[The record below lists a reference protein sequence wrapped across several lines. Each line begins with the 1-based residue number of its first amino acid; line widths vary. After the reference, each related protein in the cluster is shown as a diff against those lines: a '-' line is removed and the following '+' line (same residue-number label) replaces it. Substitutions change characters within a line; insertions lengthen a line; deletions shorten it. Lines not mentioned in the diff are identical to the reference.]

1 MNISKNQIDNLN
13 ATIKVELVKEDYAE
27 RVEKALKDY
36 QKKIVVNGF
45 RQGKTP
51 MGIVRKMYGK
61 SVLVDE
67 LNNVLGDALN
77 NYIKDNNIQILG
89 EPLPN
94 ETAETVWDFEGGNF
108 EFLYDIA
115 LAPEVNAK
123 MSKREKVPYYIIKVD
138 DEMIDKQIEGICK
151 NNGNMVEVDVIEG
164 DEYLKGELIELNEN
178 GEIKEGG
185 IKNEDASMSL
195 HYMKDEEALNSFKGK
210 KVGEEVKFNAVKAYP
225 NKIDFAAMLGVNKDL
240 AEKAG
245 EYYCFIIKEIK
256 RYVDAE
262 VNEELFTKLYGEG
275 VVKDVADFRA
285 RVKEDIEKQLKNHS
299 EYRFTIDA
307 KEKFVKK
314 NEDVVLPEDFLKRWI
329 VAVNENVKAEEVDRD
344 FEAYRGEFKWHLV
357 KGAIMREYDV
367 KVETEDMK
375 VEARNIAAAQLQQYG
390 LYGLTDE
397 QLDGFAARLLED
409 EKQRHNLYERALDSK
424 VFAVI
429 RENVKLEEQEISMAD
444 FEKLFQQ

>member
-1 MNISKNQIDNLN
+1 MCS
-13 ATIKVELVKEDYAE
+13 
-27 RVEKALKDY
+27 
-36 QKKIVVNGF
+36 
-45 RQGKTP
+45 
-51 MGIVRKMYGK
+51 
-61 SVLVDE
+61 S
-67 LNNVLGDALN
+67 
-77 NYIKDNNIQILG
+77 
-89 EPLPN
+89 
-94 ETAETVWDFEGGNF
+94 
-108 EFLYDIA
+108 
-115 LAPEVNAK
+115 
-123 MSKREKVPYYIIKVD
+123 
-138 DEMIDKQIEGICK
+138 
-151 NNGNMVEVDVIEG
+151 
-164 DEYLKGELIELNEN
+164 
-178 GEIKEGG
+178 
-185 IKNEDASMSL
+185 
-195 HYMKDEEALNSFKGK
+195 
-210 KVGEEVKFNAVKAYP
+210 
-225 NKIDFAAMLGVNKDL
+225 DL
-240 AEKAG
+240 
-245 EYYCFIIKEIK
+245 FIIKEIK

-344 FEAYRGEFKWHLV
+344 FEAYRDEFKWHLV
-357 KGAIMREYDV
+357 KGAIMKEYDV

-409 EKQRHNLYERALDSK
+409 EKQRHNLYERALDNK
-424 VFAVI
+424 VFTVI

>member
-1 MNISKNQIDNLN
+1 VCS
-13 ATIKVELVKEDYAE
+13 
-27 RVEKALKDY
+27 
-36 QKKIVVNGF
+36 
-45 RQGKTP
+45 
-51 MGIVRKMYGK
+51 
-61 SVLVDE
+61 S
-67 LNNVLGDALN
+67 
-77 NYIKDNNIQILG
+77 
-89 EPLPN
+89 
-94 ETAETVWDFEGGNF
+94 
-108 EFLYDIA
+108 
-115 LAPEVNAK
+115 
-123 MSKREKVPYYIIKVD
+123 
-138 DEMIDKQIEGICK
+138 
-151 NNGNMVEVDVIEG
+151 
-164 DEYLKGELIELNEN
+164 
-178 GEIKEGG
+178 
-185 IKNEDASMSL
+185 
-195 HYMKDEEALNSFKGK
+195 
-210 KVGEEVKFNAVKAYP
+210 
-225 NKIDFAAMLGVNKDL
+225 DL
-240 AEKAG
+240 
-245 EYYCFIIKEIK
+245 FIIKEIK

-344 FEAYRGEFKWHLV
+344 FEAYRDEFKWHLV
-357 KGAIMREYDV
+357 KGAIMKEYDV

-409 EKQRHNLYERALDSK
+409 EKQRHNLYERALDNK
-424 VFAVI
+424 VFTVI